1 MAKKLKVLLTVRPLW
16 LLMAAAVVA
25 FIVGMLTPVTAPFRG
40 PIVDI
45 NDTILIAV
53 LIALGAFVAQLYVD
67 RGQMMARI
75 GKLETDLQGFR
86 DENTNLRDDLAA
98 AASFINRI
106 GWWVTQGM
114 PPTKR
119 PRPPQQLAEHI
130 DAELWASGEA
140 IGDAVGGTD

>member
-1 MAKKLKVLLTVRPLW
+1 MADKIKLLLTVRPIW
-16 LLMAAAVVA
+16 LLGVVILVA
-25 FIVGMLTPVTAPFRG
+25 FAGGILTPVAAPVRG

-67 RGQMMARI
+67 RGQMMSRI
-75 GKLETDLQGFR
+75 GKLESDLQGFR

-114 PPTKR
+114 PPNKR

-130 DAELWASGEA
+130 DAELWMNDEA
-140 IGDAVGGTD
+140 IGGTD

>member
-1 MAKKLKVLLTVRPLW
+1 MTQRIKVLLAVRPVW
-16 LLMAAAVVA
+16 LLALVIIVA
-25 FIVGMLTPVTAPFRG
+25 FVAGILTPVTANFRG

-45 NDTILIAV
+45 NDAILIAV

-67 RGQMMARI
+67 RGQLYARI
-75 GKLETDLQGFR
+75 GKLEADLKGFR
-86 DENTNLRDDLAA
+86 DENSSLRDDLAA

-114 PPTKR
+114 PPSKR

-140 IGDAVGGTD
+140 VGDAVGGTD